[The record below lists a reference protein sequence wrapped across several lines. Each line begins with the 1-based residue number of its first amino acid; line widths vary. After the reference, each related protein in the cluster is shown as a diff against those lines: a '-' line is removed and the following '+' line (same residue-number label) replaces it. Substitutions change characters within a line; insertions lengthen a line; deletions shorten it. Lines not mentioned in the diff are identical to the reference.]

1 MFGYKMSDYDWEVY
15 NNKIVDFVPCKII
28 DAHAHIYTK
37 DSAKKTHVQHDGVVT
52 WTSLVAEDCSIE
64 DYAETYKSLLPN
76 TQTIPVV
83 MGNPTDDLKLTNEY
97 SRSVQKSYGYKTMYC
112 ISYDTPCEEI
122 EWALTEG
129 GFSGIKPYL
138 NNSPSYLPADEI
150 RIFDFVTPQQLEI
163 IDKFKGV
170 VILHIARPQRLRDK
184 VNIAQLMEIEEK
196 YQNLKLIVAHIGRAY
211 SPEDLGDAFET
222 LKHTQNMVFDFCANT
237 FSGAMTRCLE
247 AVGPKRLLF
256 GSDMP
261 VTKMR
266 MYRIS
271 ENGVYY
277 NVVPRGLYGDVS
289 NDPHM
294 RETDE
299 PNITNF
305 LYEEIMAFRKSAEEL
320 KLSKADIEDV
330 FYNNAAR
337 IFGI

>member
-15 NNKIVDFVPCKII
+15 NSKIVDFVPSKII

-37 DSAKKTHVQHDGVVT
+37 DSAKKTHVQHEGVVT

-64 DYAETYKSLLPN
+64 DYTETYKTLLSK

-83 MGNPTDDLKLTNEY
+83 MGNPTFDLKLTNEY
-97 SRSVQKSYGYKTMYC
+97 ARKVQKDYGYKTMYC

-138 NNSPSYLPADEI
+138 NNSPAYLPADEI
-150 RIFDFVTPQQLEI
+150 RIFDFVTPQQLEV
-163 IDKFKGV
+163 IDKLKGIV
-170 VILHIARPQRLRDK
+170 VLHIARPQRLRDK

-271 ENGVYY
+271 ENGTYY

-305 LYEEIMAFRKSAEEL
+305 LYEEIMALRKSAEEL
-320 KLSKADIEDV
+320 TLSKADIEDI